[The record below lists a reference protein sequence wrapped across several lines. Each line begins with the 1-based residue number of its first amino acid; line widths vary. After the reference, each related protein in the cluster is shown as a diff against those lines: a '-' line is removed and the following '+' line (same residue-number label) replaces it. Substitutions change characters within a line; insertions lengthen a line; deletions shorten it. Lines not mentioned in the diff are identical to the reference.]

1 MTTTSLE
8 RLIEPFTEFLTPEAA
23 AKIVGLKADEATQK
37 RVDELAEKANFGTIT
52 SEESVEYDQ
61 ILAWYH
67 MVTVIQARAR
77 RILKAS

>member
-23 AKIVGLKADEATQK
+23 AKIVGLKADDATQL
-37 RVDELAEKANFGTIT
+37 RVEELAEKANFGTLT
-52 SEESVEYDQ
+52 SEETSEYDR
-61 ILAWYH
+61 ILTWYH
-67 MVTVIQARAR
+67 MATVIQARAR